1 MSPSDSSGLVARTVH
16 VRYLSE
22 SLLTT
27 DTESRMNIYT
37 IDTYKG
43 TATVIG
49 VASIDYGPIYGLCS
63 MSSCVIAYI
72 DYRRSVRRCL
82 MRHTDLTLIALY
94 ILHVHTIRT

>member
-43 TATVIG
+43 TATVIS
-49 VASIDYGPIYGLCS
+49 VASIDITVLF
-63 MSSCVIAYI
+63 M
-72 DYRRSVRRCL
+72 DYAPCHL
-82 MRHTDLTLIALY
+82 AL
-94 ILHVHTIRT
+94 LHISIIVDRYVDA